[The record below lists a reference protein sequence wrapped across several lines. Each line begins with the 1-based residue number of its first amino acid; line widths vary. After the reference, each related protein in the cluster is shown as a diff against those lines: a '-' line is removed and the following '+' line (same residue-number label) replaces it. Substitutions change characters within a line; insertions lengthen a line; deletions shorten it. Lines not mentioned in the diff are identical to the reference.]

1 MIENEP
7 TFDLPNNIEG
17 NNNILNNENIQNDR
31 NKKRLNDIYLSP
43 VNVPKKPKPTNL
55 AYTSLNY
62 LHTNKNFNN
71 NNSNLKAF
79 EINSQIYQEFYLNP
93 IFERKKKRRSSTYLS
108 TVGVNTNSN
117 TLNNNNNDISKKRN
131 SLSNNNINNP
141 NNKNLVNVNNKKKK
155 KSVRFSDPFI
165 IDIPIESLKEFN
177 LKMTY
182 DYEQVP
188 DLMISDRICPCKMC
202 LIF

>member
-7 TFDLPNNIEG
+7 TFDLPNNIGG
-17 NNNILNNENIQNDR
+17 NNNILNSNNTQINN
-31 NKKRLNDIYLSP
+31 NKERLNDIYLSP
-43 VNVPKKPKPTNL
+43 KNAPKKPKQNNL

-62 LHTNKNFNN
+62 LHKHNNFGN
-71 NNSNLKAF
+71 NNSNLNAL
-79 EINSQIYQEFYLNP
+79 ELNSQIYQAFLLNP

-117 TLNNNNNDISKKRN
+117 TLNNNNNDLAKKRN
-131 SLSNNNINNP
+131 SLSNNNINMH
-141 NNKNLVNVNNKKKK
+141 NNNLINASNKKKK

>member
-7 TFDLPNNIEG
+7 TFDLPNNIKE
-17 NNNILNNENIQNDR
+17 NNNNNLINDKNHN
-31 NKKRLNDIYLSP
+31 NKNNGGINEIYSSSP
-43 VNVPKKPKPTNL
+43 QIPKKQKPTNL

-62 LHTNKNFNN
+62 IHNKNPNN
-71 NNSNLKAF
+71 NNNLNAL
-79 EINSQIYQEFYLNP
+79 EINSQIYQAFLLNP

-108 TVGVNTNSN
+108 TVCVNTNSN
-117 TLNNNNNDISKKRN
+117 TLNNNNVNDISKKRN
-131 SLSNNNINNP
+131 SLYNNNINVQ
-141 NNKNLVNVNNKKKK
+141 NNNFVNANNKKKK
-155 KSVRFSDPFI
+155 KSVRFSEPFI

-202 LIF
+202 FIF

>member
-7 TFDLPNNIEG
+7 TFDLPNNIIE
-17 NNNILNNENIQNDR
+17 NNNNNLINDSNQNNKNNGNI
-31 NKKRLNDIYLSP
+31 NDIYSSSP
-43 VNVPKKPKPTNL
+43 RIPKKIKQNNL
-55 AYTSLNY
+55 AHTSLNY
-62 LHTNKNFNN
+62 IHKHPNN
-71 NNSNLKAF
+71 NNINALDL
-79 EINSQIYQEFYLNP
+79 NSQIYQAFYLNP
-93 IFERKKKRRSSTYLS
+93 IFEPRRKKRRSSTYLS
-108 TVGVNTNSN
+108 TVCVNTNSN
-117 TLNNNNNDISKKRN
+117 TLNNNNANDISKKRN
-131 SLSNNNINNP
+131 SLYNN
-141 NNKNLVNVNNKKKK
+141 NNKNVQNNNLVNANNKKKK

-188 DLMISDRICPCKMC
+188 DLMISDKICPCKMC